1 METRG
6 VTAARSRKQPAI
18 PRRSC
23 DQCRARKIACD
34 RGSPCS
40 SCDNAKIRCTH
51 TSVVSRAKE
60 AGQRILI
67 SAKYERKFDE
77 ISEGIDEIKKLL
89 QERSSGL
96 REHQPH
102 HTANSDSPLT
112 QDTIESGRQSPCP
125 FTGGSSFTAH
135 SLEAKRFVESIAAQT
150 TLEDSDLE
158 RDDLLACLRD
168 LLRHKNDEIVV
179 HQISFSDEPHPMCTT
194 SKTKNLPPLDAA
206 VFILR
211 WAKENP
217 SNYIVTWLS
226 HILPLER
233 LIEICQK
240 VYFSVNGYTEVDFIL
255 ANGSFYWLYAEYAI
269 ISKQPKFH
277 EYSRQCC
284 ENFQDAFSRLPFLL
298 PASMEVIAALAMGSL
313 HAIELCKDLLAWTF
327 SSSASHLCQTLGF
340 HQNSFLEHDR
350 EDIKK
355 AKQRLFF
362 TIYRID
368 KSLSLRLGRSS
379 NIQEYNV
386 PLPCEYMDMRWNK
399 SANIQGRV
407 YDELYSSFGLS
418 RSYSDR
424 LHSVKSLSGE
434 IQMLIDG
441 FDHTISSI
449 NTDVLL
455 KAHLA
460 AEQVELLSVLTLIHR
475 AVLTPDSGISPDCFE
490 AASKAMDAH
499 QYAIATLQAC
509 TDEPTT
515 AARYINRIILNMP
528 FVPFIVLFRQCI
540 EASNPID
547 LARLC
552 DFVTSLQPL
561 EFSSKP
567 ARSRQRLFQLLHKVA
582 RLYVES
588 GSSPKVWNQGL
599 TDDEFNHYLNILGFT
614 TTVSSSDPE
623 LMPTITDEFTSE
635 MIS

>member
-6 VTAARSRKQPAI
+6 CAAARSRKQPAI

-23 DQCRARKIACD
+23 DQCRSRKVACD

-51 TSVVSRAKE
+51 TTVVSRAKE
-60 AGQRILI
+60 AGQRVII

-89 QERSSGL
+89 QERSSDL
-96 REHQPH
+96 REHQSH
-102 HTANSDSPLT
+102 HRADSDSPLI
-112 QDTIESGRQSPCP
+112 QDTIETGRKSPCP

-135 SLEAKRFVESIAAQT
+135 SLEAKRFVDSIAAQT
-150 TLEDSDLE
+150 TLDSDLE

-179 HQISFSDEPHPMCTT
+179 HQISFSDQPHPT
-194 SKTKNLPPLDAA
+194 SICSKAKNLPPLDAA
-206 VFILR
+206 VFILK
-211 WAKENP
+211 WAKENH

-233 LIEICQK
+233 LVEICQK
-240 VYFSVNGYTEVDFIL
+240 VYFSVNGYTEVEFIL
-255 ANGSFYWLYAEYAI
+255 TNGTFYWLYAEYAI
-269 ISKQPKFH
+269 LSKQPKFH

-313 HAIELCKDLLAWTF
+313 HAIELCKDVLAWTF

-340 HQNSFLEHDR
+340 HQDSFLETDG
-350 EDIKK
+350 EDVKK

-386 PLPCEYMDMRWNK
+386 SLACEPMDMRWNK

-418 RSYSDR
+418 RPYSDR

-434 IQMLIDG
+434 LQLLIDG
-441 FDHTISSI
+441 FDHTISSHCA
-449 NTDVLL
+449 DVLL
-455 KAHLA
+455 KAHLV

-475 AVLTPDSGISPDCFE
+475 AVLTPDSCISPDCFE

-499 QYAIATLQAC
+499 QHAIAALQAC
-509 TDEPTT
+509 TNEPTSV
-515 AARYINRIILNMP
+515 ARYINRIILNMP

-540 EASNPID
+540 EASDPVD
-547 LARLC
+547 LARLG

-561 EFSSKP
+561 KFSSKS
-567 ARSRQRLFQLLHKVA
+567 AKRRQVLFQLLHKLA
-582 RLYVES
+582 QLYVES
-588 GSSPKVWNQGL
+588 GSSPRVWNQSF

-614 TTVSSSDPE
+614 TTLPSFDQE
-623 LMPTITDEFTSE
+623 FMPTIANEFTSE
-635 MIS
+635 MTS

>member
-1 METRG
+1 METHG
-6 VTAARSRKQPAI
+6 VTARKQPAI

-51 TSVVSRAKE
+51 TTVVSRAKE
-60 AGQRILI
+60 AGQRVLI

-89 QERSSGL
+89 QECSS
-96 REHQPH
+96 
-102 HTANSDSPLT
+102 
-112 QDTIESGRQSPCP
+112 DTIESGRQSPCP

-150 TLEDSDLE
+150 TLEDSNLE
-158 RDDLLACLRD
+158 SDDLLACLRD

-179 HQISFSDEPHPMCTT
+179 HQISFSDEPHPMSAT
-194 SKTKNLPPLDAA
+194 SKMKNLPALDAA
-206 VFILR
+206 VFILK
-211 WAKENP
+211 WAKENH
-217 SNYIVTWLS
+217 SHYIVTWLS

-240 VYFSVNGYTEVDFIL
+240 VYFSVNGYTDVDFIL

-269 ISKQPKFH
+269 ISNQPKFH

-340 HQNSFLEHDR
+340 HQNSFLENDR
-350 EDIKK
+350 EDIKN

-379 NIQEYNV
+379 NISGVQ
-386 PLPCEYMDMRWNK
+386 C
-399 SANIQGRV
+399 RV
-407 YDELYSSFGLS
+407 YDELYSSPGLS

-475 AVLTPDSGISPDCFE
+475 AVLTPDSGISQDCFE
-490 AASKAMDAH
+490 SASKAMDAH
-499 QYAIATLQAC
+499 QYAIATLRAC
-509 TDEPTT
+509 TNEPTP
-515 AARYINRIILNMP
+515 ASRYINRIILNMP

-547 LARLC
+547 LARLY
-552 DFVTSLQPL
+552 DFVASLQPL

-567 ARSRQRLFQLLHKVA
+567 ARNRQRLFQLLHKVA
-582 RLYVES
+582 RVYVES
-588 GSSPKVWNQGL
+588 GSSPKVWNQGF
-599 TDDEFNHYLNILGFT
+599 TDDEFNNYLNILGFT
-614 TTVSSSDPE
+614 TTVSSSDQE
-623 LMPTITDEFTSE
+623 YMPTITNEFSSE